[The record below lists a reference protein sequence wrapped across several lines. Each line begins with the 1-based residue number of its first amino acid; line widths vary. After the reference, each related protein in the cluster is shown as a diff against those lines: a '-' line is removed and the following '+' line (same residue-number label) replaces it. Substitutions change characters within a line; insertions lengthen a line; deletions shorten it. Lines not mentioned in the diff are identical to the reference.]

1 MAFSRCSGH
10 KTHYQVHGVRV
21 LCYCCHAVKTPIEVR
36 ADSSSLDFFWTK
48 FWFFQDYFN
57 YIGMSDAGHEFLR
70 KLDKSNQ
77 LSAEEAAK
85 GIIKV
90 LEIVSNV
97 F

>member
-1 MAFSRCSGH
+1 
-10 KTHYQVHGVRV
+10 
-21 LCYCCHAVKTPIEVR
+21 
-36 ADSSSLDFFWTK
+36 
-48 FWFFQDYFN
+48 
-57 YIGMSDAGHEFLR
+57 MSDAAHEYLK

-90 LEIVSNV
+90 LEIVLNV